1 MEEHPNLDYFNQIAN
16 GEEAVINTLIS
27 ILKSEFPEQL
37 ENYNQSISTSN
48 FKETAEAVHKLKHK
62 IGLLGLE
69 KGYHLAH
76 DFEQNLRNHN
86 FQNKKEFEDVL
97 KNITNFIPKL

>member
-1 MEEHPNLDYFNQIAN
+1 MEEQPNLDYFNQIAN
-16 GEEAVINTLIS
+16 GEQAVINTLIS

-37 ENYNQSISTSN
+37 ENYNQSILASN
-48 FKETAEAVHKLKHK
+48 FKDTAEAVHKLKHK

-76 DFEQNLRNHN
+76 EFEQNLRNDN
-86 FQNKKEFEDVL
+86 LRNQKEFEDVL